1 MNEHSDEQPDWEA
14 QRNRIIG
21 LGETSFRKSYFP
33 ELQQRIRDLE
43 KKNRELAQAYA
54 NQTAIEEE
62 LRQQVDET
70 LKKERDLRE
79 SEEFLSGIV
88 ENLPLMIFVKSA
100 SDLRFVRFNKA
111 GEDLLGYERSS
122 LIGKNDH
129 DFFPR
134 DQADFFTRKDRQV
147 LADKRAVD
155 IPEETI
161 TTRLLGERI
170 LHTRKIP
177 IVSSSGNP
185 RYLLGISEDITERK
199 KSETALRD
207 SEERYRTLVDI
218 TETGYLVL
226 DMKGFVIDANEV
238 YIQLTGR
245 KSLDDLVGRP
255 VSEWTAP
262 HDQERNRRAVEACLS
277 TGYVRGLEI
286 DYIHPDGTLQPVE
299 INATVFHSESGDVV
313 LTLCRDIS
321 ERRRIHVSLQQARN
335 KLTLLNAVTFQDIQT
350 AAFSLAAYQE
360 LAKNAAVDPKV
371 QKYLDKQQVF
381 LKKIVDTL
389 EFARNYQDMGIHPPR
404 WQNIRQVFLFAI
416 SHLDFLNIRQ
426 DLHVDNLEV
435 FADPLLEKVLTNIM
449 QNVIGHGVH
458 ATAVRLAYAEG
469 NEGLRLTIE
478 DNGVGIP
485 TEEKNMI
492 FDRGYGKGSGLGL
505 FLVREVLSIT
515 GMTISENG
523 TPGQG
528 TRFVITVPHGAYR
541 FAP

>member
-1 MNEHSDEQPDWEA
+1 MSERSDEQPDWNA
-14 QRNRIIG
+14 QRDRIIG
-21 LGETSFRKSYFP
+21 LGETSYRKSYFP

-43 KKNRELAQAYA
+43 KMNKELRAAYEQ
-54 NQTAIEEE
+54 QTSTEAKLRHQIEENAE
-62 LRQQVDET
+62 
-70 LKKERDLRE
+70 KEKE
-79 SEEFLSGIV
+79 I
-88 ENLPLMIFVKSA
+88 
-100 SDLRFVRFNKA
+100 
-111 GEDLLGYERSS
+111 
-122 LIGKNDH
+122 
-129 DFFPR
+129 
-134 DQADFFTRKDRQV
+134 RK
-147 LADKRAVD
+147 
-155 IPEETI
+155 
-161 TTRLLGERI
+161 
-170 LHTRKIP
+170 
-177 IVSSSGNP
+177 
-185 RYLLGISEDITERK
+185 
-199 KSETALRD
+199 

-218 TETGYLVL
+218 TQTGYLVV
-226 DMKGFVIDANEV
+226 DMKGFVIDANDV
-238 YIQLTGR
+238 YVQLTGR
-245 KSLDDLVGRP
+245 KSLDDLIGRP
-255 VSEWTAP
+255 VSEWISP
-262 HDQERNRRAVEACLS
+262 HDEERNRQAEEALLS

-286 DYIHPDGTLQPVE
+286 DYTHPDGTLQPVE
-299 INATVFHSESGDVV
+299 INATVFRSESGDVI
-313 LTLCRDIS
+313 LTLCRDIT
-321 ERRRIHVSLQQARN
+321 ERRRRNVALQQARN

-360 LAKNAAVDPKV
+360 LAKHVVADPKIH
-371 QKYLDKQQVF
+371 KYLDKQQVF

-389 EFARNYQDMGIHPPR
+389 DFSRNYQEMGIHPPR
-404 WQNIRQVFLFAI
+404 WQNIQQVFLFAI

-449 QNVIGHGVH
+449 QNVISHGVH
-458 ATAVRLAYAEG
+458 ATAVRLACTEG

-485 TEEKNMI
+485 IEEKNMI